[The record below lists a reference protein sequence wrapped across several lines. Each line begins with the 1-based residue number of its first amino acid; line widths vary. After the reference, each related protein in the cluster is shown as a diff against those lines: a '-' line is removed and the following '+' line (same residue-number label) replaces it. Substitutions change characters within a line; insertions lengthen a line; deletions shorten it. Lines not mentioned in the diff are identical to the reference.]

1 MVWPFENVPV
11 IWFWL
16 STATDCN
23 WPAAKPFCCSWLT
36 CAVPLEL
43 ANWVRPLVPK
53 FSCTLPSESPL
64 TVRFC
69 SVRLEIGGVSS
80 PFELNVKVV
89 PTFCQAACVPVA
101 VELVW

>member
-1 MVWPFENVPV
+1 MVWPFENVPT

-16 STATDCN
+16 STATDCS

-53 FSCTLPSESPL
+53 FSCTLPSVSPF

-69 SVRLEIGGVSS
+69 SVTLGDRRSHFAVRIESERRADVLPGG
-80 PFELNVKVV
+80 L
-89 PTFCQAACVPVA
+89 VPVA
-101 VELVW
+101 LELL